1 MGNKL
6 TGQYNLLP
14 LYTTATQIHVK
25 INKNIQAP
33 NFSPI
38 LFSYLMHK
46 DSVKSIHYYF
56 ILVLIQ
62 LHIIDLCSLLFT
74 TNMYVYLL

>member
-14 LYTTATQIHVK
+14 LYTTATQIQVK
-25 INKNIQAP
+25 INKKIQAP

-38 LFSYLMHK
+38 LFSLIMHK
-46 DSVKSIHYYF
+46 DSVKSNH
-56 ILVLIQ
+56 
-62 LHIIDLCSLLFT
+62 
-74 TNMYVYLL
+74 